1 MKRPA
6 ISAAVILV
14 VLGSLGGQRP
24 TTGFIPANE
33 RRPVV
38 AMACCR
44 STRCIKAQYSRIR
57 KPGTVARIV
66 YYSKLIAL
74 SPSDAA
80 AALGLLKNFPRS
92 EDENGE
98 LIGLQMSMYDDE
110 TTRQMNAV
118 AQIYWKFNQRLAQ
131 ALRSHPQFLAR
142 FIKYG
147 EIGFLDAQSDYP
159 DWAARVC
166 RRNPSAFLKAFSTL
180 PSKDRSYIAEHII
193 QPRGCKQIA
202 IPEAE

>member
-6 ISAAVILV
+6 ISAAVILL

-24 TTGFIPANE
+24 TTGFIPADE

-57 KPGTVARIV
+57 KPGTIARIV
-66 YYSKLIAL
+66 YYSKLLDI
-74 SPSDAA
+74 SPSDSAA
-80 AALGLLKNFPRS
+80 ELGLLKNLPRT
-92 EDENGE
+92 EETNEE
-98 LIGLQMSMYDDE
+98 LISLQVSMYGDE
-110 TTRQMNAV
+110 TTEQMNA
-118 AQIYWKFNQRLAQ
+118 AGRIYWKFNRILAQ

-180 PSKDRSYIAEHII
+180 PSKDRGYIAKHII